1 MSHACIF
8 LTGKTITIDF
18 VKTLDN
24 IWLCCYHCAVS
35 PFHQTFRRYT
45 LSAFYW
51 LPASHNVRNFNKHAA
66 VDLIRFAGR
75 GLSRAE
81 LAHEMG
87 LTRAAVTLII
97 NDLMAN
103 DIILTSESRST
114 ASGRP
119 PVILEINPDHG
130 LVAGIDMGAMHLSVA
145 LADFSAR
152 IMEEIEVPFNIANG
166 PKECLQVADKI
177 LRELLQKRG
186 LTPNDLAGVGVG
198 VPGPVI
204 TEKGTVMAPPIM
216 PGWDRYPIR
225 TSLEDQWST
234 AVILNNDAELG
245 ALGEWAYGAGRGEKN
260 IAFIKVG
267 SGIGAGLIIN
277 KQLYGGT
284 TGSAGE
290 IGHLT
295 VDENGPLCAC
305 GNHGCLEA
313 FAGGYAIASQAKKLV
328 ASGKRTLLSEKSP
341 DSITARDVAE
351 AARRGDLAAQEIIK
365 RSGTFIGIAI
375 AGLINLINPSTVIIG
390 GGVAQVGDLMT
401 GSIRQ
406 AVRERSL
413 RASEHGV
420 RITTAML
427 GRRSSLM
434 GALVQA
440 INDAIHNTIEHK
452 TQLPKSSSLEVK
464 QLSEFNYV

>member
-1 MSHACIF
+1 
-8 LTGKTITIDF
+8 
-18 VKTLDN
+18 
-24 IWLCCYHCAVS
+24 
-35 PFHQTFRRYT
+35 
-45 LSAFYW
+45 
-51 LPASHNVRNFNKHAA
+51 
-66 VDLIRFAGR
+66 
-75 GLSRAE
+75 
-81 LAHEMG
+81 MG
-87 LTRAAVTLII
+87 LTRAAVTIII
-97 NDLMAN
+97 NDLISN
-103 DIILTSESRST
+103 GIILNTESRST

-119 PVILEINPDHG
+119 PVALEINPNQG
-130 LVAGIDMGAMHLSVA
+130 MVAAIDMGAMHLSAA
-145 LADFSAR
+145 LGDFSAR
-152 IMEEIEVPFNIANG
+152 ILEEIEVPFQVDMG
-166 PKECLQVADKI
+166 PEEGLQKADNTLK
-177 LRELLQKRG
+177 ELLQKRG
-186 LTPNDLAGVGVG
+186 LSTANLSAIGVG

-204 TEKGTVMAPPIM
+204 ADKGMVMAPPIM
-216 PGWDRYPIR
+216 PGWDRFPIR
-225 TSLEDQWST
+225 TTLEQKWGT
-234 AVILNNDAELG
+234 AVTLNNDAELG

-260 IAFIKVG
+260 LAFIKVG

-277 KQLYGGT
+277 QQLYGGN

-313 FAGGYAIASQAKKLV
+313 FAGGHAIALQARKLV
-328 ASGKRTLLSEKSP
+328 TSGKRTLLSEKSL
-341 DSITARDVAE
+341 DAITARDVAE

-390 GGVAQVGDLMT
+390 GGVAQVGDLLT
-401 GSIRQ
+401 TPIRQ

-413 RASEHGV
+413 RASEHSV

-440 INDAIHNTIEHK
+440 IHIAIYATIERRSQISK
-452 TQLPKSSSLEVK
+452 NVNTSP
-464 QLSEFNYV
+464 EFE